1 MLEIH
6 PPPEN
11 EIASVTGEA
20 APTQRQMSAAL
31 PVCFNQT
38 VGLFT
43 PDAGL
48 GTANDIAVL
57 FASPWGLEDLSARK
71 FFRIIAE
78 ALSYTGIPSL
88 RFDYPGTGDAINPPD
103 YQAGM
108 SVYEDSLVAAAACL
122 RQLSGR
128 KRIVVVAQG
137 LGTLLALR
145 ATGIAADGIA
155 LVAPVVSGRAYLRE
169 LGFWAKVVDD
179 SLALAE
185 EHRQTSGVSIASFSM
200 PPEIA
205 DQLRKV
211 NFSTLPEKLPTSVLV
226 TERPERPG
234 DTDFA
239 DRLSDAGAQVTK
251 VAFEGYD
258 AFVSNPTLS
267 KIPLDV
273 VAGIIDWAKGIKPTT
288 TQDDI
293 TPPSAVDI
301 ATTLSTPDFRETPLR
316 FGEADRLYGIM
327 CEPVGPRTGAT
338 VVLLSS
344 AYDRHAGWGRLTVTT
359 ARRLAQAGIPSLRFD
374 CANVADSPPLAGAPD
389 QVLYSFSQM
398 RDQEAAMELV
408 AARDLLPVIAY
419 GRCSGG
425 YLAYQSVLA
434 DQRWKGLVT
443 VNPPTFYWNPEDDV
457 TQVLVAIPRSLEAYS
472 GRAFKMETYK
482 RLFNGSLNTRQALS
496 NILTAIAKRLQR
508 STDAMALPFW
518 GGKKRKLVD
527 DGFKV
532 MSSRALRVELIY
544 SDNDPGHIEHLL
556 QFGET
561 GHRMKHYS
569 NVNVTLLARTD
580 HNITPETSQAQV
592 FEILRDT
599 AISVGTE
606 VDFKEGHDE

>member
-1 MLEIH
+1 MPDTLN
-6 PPPEN
+6 PPQNKAP
-11 EIASVTGEA
+11 SVTGDA
-20 APTQRQMSAAL
+20 AAAQRQMSAAR
-31 PVCFNQT
+31 PVCFCQT
-38 VGLFT
+38 VGLYT
-43 PDAGL
+43 PATGFN
-48 GTANDIAVL
+48 TNNDIAVL
-57 FASPWGLEDLSARK
+57 FASPWGLEELSSRK
-71 FFRIIAE
+71 FFRITAE
-78 ALSYTGIPSL
+78 ALSYAGIPSL
-88 RFDYPGTGDAINPPD
+88 RFDYPGTGDAIDPPD

-169 LGFWAKVVDD
+169 LAFWAKVVDD
-179 SLALAE
+179 SLALTD

-211 NFSTLPEKLPTSVLV
+211 NFSTLPDGLPTSVLM

-234 DTDFA
+234 DADFTE
-239 DRLSDAGAQVTK
+239 RLRAAGAQVTK

-267 KIPLDV
+267 KIPLDI
-273 VAGIIDWAKGIKPTT
+273 VAAIVDWAKVVKPDA
-288 TQDDI
+288 TQDNI
-293 TPPSAVDI
+293 TAPLAVVDLT
-301 ATTLSTPDFRETPLR
+301 TTLSTPDFRETPLR
-316 FGEADRLYGIM
+316 FGEADRLYGIV
-327 CEPVGPRTGAT
+327 CEPVGPRKGAT

-374 CANVADSPPLAGAPD
+374 GANVADSPPLAGAPD
-389 QVLYSFSQM
+389 QVLYSLTQM

-443 VNPPTFYWNPEDDV
+443 VNPPTFHWNPEDDV
-457 TQVLVAIPRSLEAYS
+457 TQVLLAIPRSLEAYS
-472 GRAFKMETYK
+472 GLAFKMETYK
-482 RLFNGSLNTRQALS
+482 RLFSGSLNTRQALS

-508 STDAMALPFW
+508 IADAMGLPFP

-527 DGFKV
+527 DGFRV

-561 GHRMKHYS
+561 GHRVKHYS

-580 HNITPETSQAQV
+580 HNITPETSRAQV
-592 FEILRDT
+592 FETLRDT

-606 VDFKEGHDE
+606 VDLKEGA